1 MIMIALSYLIG
12 VPLVKAKL
20 AITVGVMWVVAATLI
35 FLILHE
41 VEIPAICH
49 MLTYVGGKRQ
59 PRTYGGCGRRL

>member
-20 AITVGVMWVVAATLI
+20 AITVGVVWVVAATLI

-41 VEIPAICH
+41 VEIPAMCH
-49 MLTYVGGKRQ
+49 TSTHFGVKG
-59 PRTYGGCGRRL
+59 

>member
-1 MIMIALSYLIG
+1 MILIALSYLIG

-41 VEIPAICH
+41 VEIPE
-49 MLTYVGGKRQ
+49 M
-59 PRTYGGCGRRL
+59 